1 MFKNNI
7 DKKIVKYG
15 IKKLSFG
22 IASVAIGTLVFLGG
36 TASAHEESSVN
47 NNNNNSIVQE
57 TPKNVESTST
67 ADNIENK
74 SAKEIK
80 NISNDST
87 TTLVSE
93 KNTEDKNIATDSTL
107 TTEFI
112 GKTDKKKVE
121 ISSDSQNSNLNVI
134 DKRVDDSSNIADLL
148 TKIIN
153 KNVEENKV
161 TTEEVENTVEPVEK
175 GTKIISRLTS
185 KYAEDIA
192 KGYIGLEGGKY
203 DSLIYKKAILD
214 PDGDDDGDGI
224 ANKDE

>member
-47 NNNNNSIVQE
+47 NNNSIVQE

-93 KNTEDKNIATDSTL
+93 
-107 TTEFI
+107 
-112 GKTDKKKVE
+112 
-121 ISSDSQNSNLNVI
+121 
-134 DKRVDDSSNIADLL
+134 
-148 TKIIN
+148 
-153 KNVEENKV
+153 
-161 TTEEVENTVEPVEK
+161 
-175 GTKIISRLTS
+175 
-185 KYAEDIA
+185 
-192 KGYIGLEGGKY
+192 
-203 DSLIYKKAILD
+203 
-214 PDGDDDGDGI
+214 
-224 ANKDE
+224 